1 MNLSFKIFFG
11 IFLTVFTAVLIGYGI
26 FRYAADKH
34 FHQTLTERLQQIGE
48 TVDYQVALYISIGD
62 FKKLNETVVKLGN
75 LSGARITIIKNDG
88 KVLADSKENPELM
101 ENHAGRPEIVEAKK
115 GDIGS
120 SVRYSATLRK
130 NMLYVALPLKNS
142 GDTSYI
148 LRTSMFSHDIHKL
161 LSSLTKTMVI
171 PLILIIFLAAII
183 SIIIA
188 GTVSSP
194 IKKLMIASR
203 AVAKGDFSHKIHVA
217 GTDEVSELTLHFN
230 EMTEHLS
237 EYVSEISSQKDTLNA
252 VVTNIS
258 EGVLALEADGKI
270 QLFND
275 AFLNLSGAEFVVGKF
290 YWEMMREPELTNLI
304 ETVVAGKKKI
314 KKQIEINDKQLIC
327 VGDISD
333 SGEHIIISIFDI
345 TDIIEL
351 SKIKKDFVTNASHEL
366 KTPLTSINGYL
377 DLALETCDCE
387 TNKYLEIVKRNTQR
401 LINIVSDLLT
411 LAELE
416 KKSTELDYKEIN
428 LNLLIQ
434 NVIALLETKA
444 KEKNL
449 YLKTIFPDNVI
460 TIQGDEFKIE
470 QLLANLIDNAIK
482 YTENGGVEVTLKLK
496 NDKAVIRVADT
507 GIGISEKDI
516 TRIFERFYVSDKG
529 RSRKSGGT
537 GLGLSIVKHIVM
549 IHDGKLN
556 VKSKPGK
563 GSEFIVTL

>member
-1 MNLSFKIFFG
+1 MNLSFKIFLG
-11 IFLTVFTAVLIGYGI
+11 IFLTVFAAVLIGYGI
-26 FRYAADKH
+26 FRYAAGKQ
-34 FHQTLTERLQQIGE
+34 FHQTLTERLQQTGAM
-48 TVDYQVALYISIGD
+48 VDYELAPLISMDD
-62 FKKLNETVVKLGN
+62 FKKLNETVVKLGE
-75 LSGARITIIKNDG
+75 LSGARITVIKNDG
-88 KVLADSKENPELM
+88 KVLADSKENPVLM
-101 ENHAGRPEIVEAKK
+101 ENHATRPEVIDAKK
-115 GDIGS
+115 GELGLSI
-120 SVRYSATLRK
+120 RYSSTLRK
-130 NMLYVALPLKNS
+130 NMLYVALPIKIS

-148 LRTSMFSHDIHKL
+148 MRTSMFSHDIHML
-161 LSSLTKTMVI
+161 LSSLTKTMII
-171 PLILIIFLAAII
+171 PLVLIIFLAAII

-203 AVAKGDFSHKIHVA
+203 AVTKGDFSHKIHVG
-217 GTDEVSELTLHFN
+217 GTDEVSELALHFN

-237 EYVSEISSQKDTLNA
+237 EYVSEISSQKDTLTA
-252 VVTNIS
+252 VIANIS
-258 EGVLALEADGKI
+258 EGVLALESDGKI

-275 AFLNLSGAEFVVGKF
+275 AFLNLSNAEFVVGKF
-290 YWEMMREPELTNLI
+290 YWELMREPELTSLI
-304 ETVVAGKKKI
+304 ETVVGGKKKI
-314 KKQIEINDKQLIC
+314 KKQIEINNKQLIC
-327 VGDISD
+327 AGDVSA

-366 KTPLTSINGYL
+366 KTPLTSINGFL
-377 DLALETCDCE
+377 DLAIETCDHE

-401 LINIVSDLLT
+401 LINIVNDLLN

-416 KKSTELDYKEIN
+416 KKGTEIDCKEIN

-434 NVIALLETKA
+434 NVLVLLETKA
-444 KEKNL
+444 QEKNL
-449 YLKTIFPDNVI
+449 YLKTALPENEIN
-460 TIQGDEFKIE
+460 IQGDEFKIE
-470 QLLANLIDNAIK
+470 QLLVNLIDNAIK
-482 YTENGGVEVTLKLK
+482 YTESGGVMLTLKQK
-496 NDKAVIRVADT
+496 NNKAVISVADS
-507 GIGISEKDI
+507 GIGISEKDV

-556 VKSKPGK
+556 VKSKPDK